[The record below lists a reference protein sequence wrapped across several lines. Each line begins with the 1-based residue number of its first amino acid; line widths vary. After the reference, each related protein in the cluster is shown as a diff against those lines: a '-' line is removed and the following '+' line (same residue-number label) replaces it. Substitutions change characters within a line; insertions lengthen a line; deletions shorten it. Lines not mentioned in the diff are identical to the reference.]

1 MTRHVKRAAGGAAIV
16 AVVVAT
22 TTMLGGGGPAY
33 GGQTARARLVDANG
47 SNVGDV
53 RLKAHRA
60 TMRVEAQVQLAPQL
74 AGFHGF
80 HIHAVGQCDP
90 ASNFISAGGHLSQPG
105 QHHRDHAGDM
115 PSLLVNADGRAEISF
130 NTDRVT
136 LSALFDSD
144 GSAVVIHAGP
154 DNFANIPARY
164 AQQSGLT
171 GPDGTTLA
179 TGDAGARVACG
190 VLR

>member
-1 MTRHVKRAAGGAAIV
+1 MTRLLKRSAAGVAIV

-22 TTMLGGGGPAY
+22 AMWGGGGPAY
-33 GGQTARARLVDANG
+33 GGQTARARLVDASGN
-47 SNVGDV
+47 NVGDV
-53 RLKAHRA
+53 RLKVHRGQ
-60 TMRVEAQVQLAPQL
+60 TRVEAQLQLAPQL

-80 HIHAVGQCDP
+80 HIHAVGRCDP
-90 ASNFISAGGHLSQPG
+90 AGFTSAAGHLSQPG
-105 QHHRDHAGDM
+105 QNHRDHAGDM
-115 PSLLVNADGRAEISF
+115 PSLLVNGDGRAEISF

-136 LSALFDSD
+136 LSTLFDAD
-144 GSAVVIHAGP
+144 GSAVVVHAGP

-164 AQQSGLT
+164 APN
-171 GPDGTTLA
+171 GPDAPTLA